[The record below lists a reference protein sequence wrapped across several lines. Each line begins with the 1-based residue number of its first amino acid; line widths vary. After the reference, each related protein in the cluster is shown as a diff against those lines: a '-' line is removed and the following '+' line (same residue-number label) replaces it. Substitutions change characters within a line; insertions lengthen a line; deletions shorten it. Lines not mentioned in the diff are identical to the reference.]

1 LSARPA
7 TAIVLGGGGARAAYQ
22 VGALRAI
29 VRITGHRG
37 TLPFPIVCGTSA
49 GAINAAALALNAD
62 DFRRGVARLLR
73 WWRRIGVADV
83 YRADLAAL
91 SRHSAQFLASFLT
104 GSQAPPGVAALLD
117 NAPLAQLLA
126 REFDFARLAPLVDG
140 GALAAL
146 SINATSYTSGHAI
159 SFFAGAPGLPDWQ
172 RTRRGGRRVTLTREH
187 LIASTAIPFVFP
199 AARVGDDYFMDGS
212 VRQLTPLSA
221 PLNLG
226 ARRILVI
233 AVGQFNGQRDA
244 DAATSA
250 AYPSFAQAAGHALA
264 TIFLDNLGA
273 DLEHMAQVNRIVD
286 AMPAAA
292 LAASGLK
299 VGHVEALVL
308 APSINLG
315 PVALAFMDELP
326 SAVRTLLRALGGTHG
341 NGANLTSY
349 LLFDRAFCRALIALG
364 YADTMARRA
373 EIATFLAGT

>member
-1 LSARPA
+1 MSPRPA

-83 YRADLAAL
+83 YRADFAAL

-159 SFFAGAPGLPDWQ
+159 SFFAGAPGLADWQ
-172 RTRRGGRRVTLTREH
+172 RTRRGGRRVALTREH

-226 ARRILVI
+226 ARRIVVI

-244 DAATSA
+244 DATTLA

-349 LLFDRAFCRALIALG
+349 LLFDRAFCRALVALG